1 MCRIL
6 LTSEPIIVINDHK
19 VRKGVRDDKENKSRR

>member
-6 LTSEPIIVINDHK
+6 LTFEPIIVINDHK
-19 VRKGVRDDKENKSRR
+19 VRKGVRNDKENKSWR